1 MRVQKRE
8 KFNNIKIITC
18 LMKEGKVSVGFAVR
32 LIGALIGA
40 IGFFLLAFQ
49 YPILGT
55 TFIGVG
61 SILIAAGER

>member
-1 MRVQKRE
+1 
-8 KFNNIKIITC
+8 
-18 LMKEGKVSVGFAVR
+18 MKEGKVSVGFAVR